1 MRLPP
6 LVARIRIGT
15 PARSVPLWVPI
26 VLVWA
31 PLLVLAAPLLL
42 LALLVALVVAPRWSF
57 LTFARGIW
65 DALCEV
71 RGTRIDLQ
79 GDHRRV
85 SIALD

>member
-1 MRLPP
+1 MRIPP
-6 LVARIRIGT
+6 LVARVRIGT
-15 PARSVPLWVPI
+15 PVHSVPLWVPI

-42 LALLVALVVAPRWSF
+42 LALLAALVVAPRWSF
-57 LTFARGIW
+57 LALARGIW
-65 DALCEV
+65 DALCEA
-71 RGTRIDLQ
+71 RGTRIDFQ